1 MGDTFAI
8 LALRRKRAHLAG
20 EIAQAERALAKQRH
34 TLATIDAVI
43 NMFEPATNPDLIPP
57 IRPVSRR
64 CMFFRHG
71 EMTRLCVSALREAD
85 KPVQARW
92 ITEYAI
98 AAKGLESDRHFR
110 EKLTEQFRA
119 ALKRLVAKGLV
130 RQIVQWPDTW
140 WELAI
145 DD

>member
-43 NMFEPATNPDLIPP
+43 NMFEPATDPELIPP

-71 EMTRLCVSALREAD
+71 EMTRLRANM
-85 KPVQARW
+85 
-92 ITEYAI
+92 ITVI
-98 AAKGLESDRHFR
+98 
-110 EKLTEQFRA
+110 
-119 ALKRLVAKGLV
+119 
-130 RQIVQWPDTW
+130 
-140 WELAI
+140 
-145 DD
+145 